1 MEEEAEGV
9 AAGAAAFDTTVSQI
23 MAMTETAINSAKGK
37 DAITETITNAI
48 TMAVCTTL
56 LLMITTM
63 ITTELPVTITVEIAF
78 MTDITIGVIVTN

>member
-1 MEEEAEGV
+1 MEGEEEDV

-23 MAMTETAINSAKGK
+23 MVMTETGINSAKGK
-37 DAITETITNAI
+37 DAITETIENAI
-48 TMAVCTTL
+48 TMAVYTTQ
-56 LLMITTM
+56 LLMFTTM